1 MNQSASIDQ
10 LLPALCA
17 ARAAF
22 GPIPK
27 NQTAFVK
34 SDKGSYSFQYA
45 DLGAILD
52 VVTPPLTA
60 NGLLLVFGL
69 HDMPDGTLEVSS
81 RVYHCASA
89 QYLENTLS
97 APKPT
102 NATAIGSLITY
113 LRRYTSCPLLGVC
126 AEEDDDASAVEGNC
140 ITTQASKRETTTAS
154 VLTNGNGHPPAPPKA
169 EGVERPTEKHI
180 EALCTLAA
188 QCHEDLEVFE
198 QRLRT
203 IMGLK
208 PSASVA
214 RRLLPRT
221 MTMAHYMD
229 AVAYYQRLLAQL
241 ERVHEGASHDLGQ
254 TPDHAGRSE
263 DVSLPT
269 PTTDHASLDGDAAA
283 RDALRTEA
291 LDWGIKAAEIEYILT
306 HHADL
311 VKARA
316 LLWRARR
323 PGAETLVTAGS

>member
-1 MNQSASIDQ
+1 MKTSDAIDQ

-27 NQTAFVK
+27 NQTATVR
-34 SDKGSYSFQYA
+34 SDKGNYSFKYA

-69 HDMPDGTLEVSS
+69 QDTPDGTLEVSS

-97 APKPT
+97 APKPSS
-102 NATAIGSLITY
+102 ATAVGSLITY

-140 ITTQASKRETTTAS
+140 ITTQASNRETSTPP
-154 VLTNGNGHPPAPPKA
+154 VQTNGNGHSSAPPKT
-169 EGVERPTEKHI
+169 EGVDRPTEQHI
-180 EALCTLAA
+180 TALFALAE
-188 QCHEDLEVFE
+188 QCQEEPEVFE

-203 IMGLK
+203 VMGLK

-221 MTMAHYMD
+221 MSMGQSLET
-229 AVAYYQRLLAQL
+229 VRYYQNLLTRLEEVKDGAIAL
-241 ERVHEGASHDLGQ
+241 ETV
-254 TPDHAGRSE
+254 
-263 DVSLPT
+263 
-269 PTTDHASLDGDAAA
+269 
-283 RDALRTEA
+283 
-291 LDWGIKAAEIEYILT
+291 
-306 HHADL
+306 
-311 VKARA
+311 
-316 LLWRARR
+316 
-323 PGAETLVTAGS
+323 